1 MNNDYMIQRMN
12 RNATGTLLPVVYSKK
27 DEIVLEE
34 KERRSGQILNT
45 EYHVIFS
52 TYTECRLLFRLSP
65 TFWTFWSISS
75 IFVRAAYI
83 LNEIGSK
90 LLIINNNN
98 FITND
103 EDADQES

>member
-1 MNNDYMIQRMN
+1 MLQEHLFLSSTKRKMKVFLKR
-12 RNATGTLLPVVYSKK
+12 KK
-27 DEIVLEE
+27 GEVD
-34 KERRSGQILNT
+34 R
-45 EYHVIFS
+45 YHVIFS
-52 TYTECRLLFRLSP
+52 TYTEFRALFRLSP